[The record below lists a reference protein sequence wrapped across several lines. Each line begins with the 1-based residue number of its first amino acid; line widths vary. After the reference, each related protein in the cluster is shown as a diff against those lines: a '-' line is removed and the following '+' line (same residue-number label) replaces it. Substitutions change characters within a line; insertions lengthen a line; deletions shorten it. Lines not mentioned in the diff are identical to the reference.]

1 MGVSGPDREELKMK
15 TYLKEITMKQL
26 ITETV
31 CFLVFT
37 GLIFW
42 APWIIKWINSQEA
55 IMLDKMHSEYSRWL
69 AAAKINQA
77 EYEKGDDQRA
87 IEVNKRTIA
96 TIEAKLKKLE
106 EQGACL

>member
-1 MGVSGPDREELKMK
+1 MN
-15 TYLKEITMKQL
+15 TYLKELSMKQL
-26 ITETV
+26 ITETI

-77 EYEKGDDQRA
+77 EYEKGNDQRA

-106 EQGACL
+106 EQGACQ

>member
-1 MGVSGPDREELKMK
+1 
-15 TYLKEITMKQL
+15 
-26 ITETV
+26 
-31 CFLVFT
+31 
-37 GLIFW
+37 
-42 APWIIKWINSQEA
+42 
-55 IMLDKMHSEYSRWL
+55 MLDKMHSEYSRWL

-106 EQGACL
+106 EQGACP